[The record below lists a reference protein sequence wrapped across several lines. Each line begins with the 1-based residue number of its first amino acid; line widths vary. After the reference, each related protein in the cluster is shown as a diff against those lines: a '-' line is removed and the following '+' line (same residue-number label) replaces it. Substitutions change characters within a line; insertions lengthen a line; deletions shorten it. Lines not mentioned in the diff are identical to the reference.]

1 MVNWIV
7 GIWLIIKQYKA
18 GSWQY
23 KLFTIIIR
31 LFIDITVITI
41 NNQFDH

>member
-7 GIWLIIKQYKA
+7 GNWLILKQYKA
-18 GSWQY
+18 RSWQY
-23 KLFTIIIR
+23 KLITTIIQ